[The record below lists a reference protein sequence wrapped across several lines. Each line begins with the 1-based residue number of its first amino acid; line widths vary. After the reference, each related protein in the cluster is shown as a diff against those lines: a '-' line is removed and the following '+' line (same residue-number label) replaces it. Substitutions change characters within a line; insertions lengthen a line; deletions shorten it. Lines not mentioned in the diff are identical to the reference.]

1 MKQSI
6 GEEVVQWAEKYW
18 HIDKVYKTY
27 ESSEEDEQS
36 DYGYFRKVLIE
47 KIESEIKDRLFPE
60 NNVFEK
66 DEKYSVG

>member
-18 HIDKVYKTY
+18 HIDKVYKN
-27 ESSEEDEQS
+27 ESSEEGEQS

-66 DEKYSVG
+66 DEKYSLG